1 MVCTFPFQ
9 NLTFHFVVDYHMT
22 KGYVIVAYVIHV
34 DVRRHFI
41 DIYFGLLGNVNDF
54 KILQKYGLYRQA

>member
-9 NLTFHFVVDYHMT
+9 NLTFHFVMDYHMT
-22 KGYVIVAYVIHV
+22 RGYVIVAYVIHV

-54 KILQKYGLYRQA
+54 